1 MKLRLI
7 AFFLLSSLLVVG
19 QTASAP
25 AISGISPANAAP
37 RASVTISG
45 TNLEG
50 VSRVSFGGVSASTY
64 SYDSAAGTIKVT
76 LPATAKSGAVVVTTP
91 GGTSADFAYTIPLT
105 ISTQPAHDVISAE
118 QSKFFFVT
126 VGGGAVGSSYSYQW
140 KRTSG
145 GTTVNVGGNSQG
157 LYLPLV
163 SSADVGDYSVTVSD
177 GTTTVNS
184 ISAALRLAT
193 EDVWTWRNPTTTGN
207 DLWAVAYGAGR
218 YAAVGRAGTVLTSA
232 DGSAWTPVTQLMPT
246 SFTNVVFADSKFV
259 AVGSNGNLVISSDL
273 ESGSVRNVGEA
284 VTLYGVARN
293 ATTWVITGSSG
304 AIYTSPDAMTWTRVP
319 AANIGDGAFT
329 STLERVIATSSGF
342 MTVSLGGHVLV
353 GDSNGTSWTVTQPA
367 PGTALYDIQQRTT
380 GGVTT
385 TLVAGASKILRS
397 TNGTSWTEV
406 VPAPSPGTAV
416 DWNRV
421 IATDSGWVA
430 LGGNFSTTYIGYVT
444 RSSDDGVT
452 WTAVPS
458 SSLPGGPQFIG
469 GTFAAG
475 ALTAVGP
482 VGRIARSTDAGA
494 TWQNIY
500 TGGLTFPGEIFAAA
514 TGTAGTLVAGQVG
527 QVYFSANHESG
538 WARANLGQDSTVI
551 PGSTRVYGAVQ
562 GAGSYVLVGGND
574 NTTAGAGKGYIFT
587 SNLSGGASGSTW
599 TRIDIDGPH
608 FLAAVAYDSVS
619 GRFVTAGAGNK
630 IYYAKNPALSS
641 GTDAWT
647 AVDKPGGSTAAVRA
661 ATAAGG
667 RFMLT
672 GDNGAVFTSTDGIT
686 WTLGSAGVSVSL
698 EAVAGNGAGVFVAGG
713 HDGASSV
720 LVRSTDNGAT
730 WSRVNVPFTGTI
742 RGMTYADFR
751 FRTVGGTSTMLIS
764 ADNGATWNAETSQF
778 SGLFRAIVRTPK
790 GYVAGGSNGAI
801 ATLSQP
807 AASPVISDRTLTA
820 GATVPLFNPVIA
832 NGGVGSLTYFVSPA
846 LPAGLSLNASTGEV
860 TGTVSGGASVPLF
873 VGSDNFS
880 ADNLS
885 TKWPS
890 SYRTLGSGTTNGLLS
905 VNTTAGRLDFSKG
918 AGDGSHFR
926 RWDGDPQVAN
936 FTRTSAS
943 FATSWQ
949 SDVTVTN
956 TAAVTGS
963 EYSSVGLQAASD
975 GGWAAMMVTRSS
987 GGITVRGES
996 SSIALASSPVATI
1009 SSGEGVRLRF
1019 TWDAATRSL
1028 KGAYSTNGGTSYTD
1042 LLTLASTTWAGSSS
1056 RGFFH
1061 EVFAN
1066 STIATAV
1073 AAGSNHL
1080 DDFSVTAKS
1089 VAAAIYTVT
1098 ATDAVGVT
1106 VSVPVTI
1113 RVLPA
1118 DAVLWEQF
1126 PSVSTE
1132 QAPARTV
1139 HAAAGKVYV
1148 PWSVN
1153 DRNPDMVGGRLIG
1166 ALARLNE
1173 LNGSLDTSFQVDR
1186 RFRAVSHVVPLTDGR
1201 LLAAVRVGDS
1211 DSVVR
1216 LSSNGAVDGSFVA
1229 PRFARGIRFIT
1240 LQADG
1245 KVLVASTD
1253 GLEETAPNEALAKA
1267 APSILRLNADGTL
1280 DSSFSVAFN
1289 PTAVLFSPPVVDS
1302 SGRVYL
1308 AGLFSSVNGTPRVN
1322 VARVSPTGAL
1332 DTAFADPASIPGFG
1346 SSQARAVLI
1355 QSDGKAVVLGD
1366 FRSTARGTSA
1376 NPMMAI
1382 RFTTAGALDD
1392 TYARPLRSEL
1402 GINTAVG
1409 FRLRYGVILADDRI
1423 VAVSDRLVRLNTD
1436 GTRDTSFVSR
1446 AFGKEAFW
1454 VSRASDGRYFVA
1466 DQVSVAAADGSP
1478 VSLAHNGIACFAAD
1492 GTPDFS
1498 FQTGGWGRSSIVSS
1512 GVPLS
1517 DGSVWVAGTFNRYG
1531 ASSVPGAARFTAT
1544 GTLATPQLSSSRL
1557 MSSAMVVPAGSDK
1570 VFVTTATPYTSLETY
1585 SESLVRV
1592 GTDGAVDSTFVPVL
1606 PAGYS
1611 LGSASLAESPGGK
1624 VLLFQ
1629 GFVSAQAVLNGESGD
1644 ALLRLNANGSR
1655 DTGFSSTLSSFA
1667 SVERGA
1673 NNAVTMIRTGG
1684 FFVTDVL
1691 SDGRVLAVGAGVDG
1705 TVKLVRLNADGSADS
1720 TFNAVSLGTIDPSS
1734 AFTSGTTRDP
1744 VTNTTAQ
1751 FPIST
1756 YSAGNL
1762 IAAARQ
1768 GPDGKVYVSGRL
1780 NVAGSPRG
1788 LVRLTASGTIDST
1801 FTGSGLALSSGTS
1814 LPGAS
1819 ALVFD
1824 ESGRLYVAGRFD
1836 SFNGNPVPGLFR
1848 LNADGIFD
1856 AAWQPGIAV
1865 VDAPRATAT
1874 LRISGGK
1881 LYVFGTVARSGD
1893 TLPRSWAVAEIGSA
1907 PVIASISGASAAVG
1921 ATVTISGSNLAG
1933 VTRVTFGGLG
1943 AAFTH
1948 NSAAGTI
1955 SATVPSGAT
1964 SGQVVVTTTSG
1975 GSSAGFNFTVALSI
1989 AAQPASAV
1997 IRNGGSYT
2005 LQVRPAGGTPPYSF
2019 QWRKG
2024 SEVLSGATS
2033 LVYSRSNV
2041 TSPETGTGAYN
2052 VVVTDSAGA
2061 SITSSTAVVS
2071 LASASGTF
2079 LSDASFIRPDFKQD
2093 TLAGRVTVDVL
2104 GRVYATWTNGNYL
2117 SGAGNQL
2124 RGAVVRLKPD
2134 GSVDE
2139 SFNLGTAL
2147 IDAWPVVPLP
2157 DGKILVGGV
2166 ASNES
2171 AETGFSLPRV
2181 FRFNADGSRDFSY
2194 NSPHFATSPR
2204 FMTLQP
2210 DGKLLVVAASGSSA
2224 NGGIPIMARLN
2235 PDGSPDGSF
2244 IQPVL
2249 STNGSI
2255 FAPPVVDPA
2264 GRIYV
2269 GGIFSTINGV
2279 ARSAVARLNP
2289 NGAVDTGWSPSGFTL
2304 TSSSQIRGLALQTQG
2319 ANAGKLLVAGGA
2331 INVTG
2336 SSENR
2341 PVVRLNQSGEI
2352 DASFTLVTQSASG
2365 MSVRPRLLSVLPD
2378 DRFYVVGSSVARF
2391 LSNGEVDPGYTR
2403 PAFSAEFFWMDV
2415 MADGRVVVPPEAGAT
2430 VNGVA
2435 APSLVRFTSTGA
2447 IDTSFTA
2454 PVFNR
2459 EVYPGRF
2466 AVLGDG
2472 KLLTWGGF
2480 DRSNGTARP
2489 GFARFN
2495 LDGTLETSY
2504 NVTGIADLKYI
2515 AFAELGGDGKIL
2527 AGTRIGP
2534 DVVNGIS
2541 RLNADGSVDSAFALD
2556 AQLSSLTGG
2565 LEFRLL
2571 PDGKVAVW
2579 LLSSQSLVSGNSL
2592 VRRLGV
2598 NGAID
2603 PSFTASGLES
2613 FGTVYRDGNGAITSI
2628 TRGSFRVLA
2637 HDAEGRLIARTTSGS
2652 YPAFATSL
2660 NQTLVRINTDGS
2672 RDTSFVAPVL
2682 SWSASSGFSTVTDSQ
2697 TNGGAPGQVAS
2708 TGVGGTPFS
2717 GVLPLADGKVLV
2729 FGIFQTLGG
2738 QTARGVARLTST
2750 GAVDTT
2756 FSVGLG
2762 AELRQEP
2769 GRFGGVQGITV
2780 DSDGRLWVTG
2790 SFDTFNGYAAP
2801 GIVRLNADGTVDT
2814 SFATDIFH
2822 RSYLGG
2828 LAQVG
2833 FAPGGRVY
2841 VSGTYSRSGDPYP
2854 TAFQAITNT
2863 TDAVSPVI
2871 TSVSPNPVVA
2881 GGNLTITGNN
2891 LPASGTASARIGNVS
2906 LTNVVINASPAGISA
2921 TVPSTAPTGA
2931 QVLTVTLPGNLTV
2944 SFALQVV
2951 SPTTP
2956 VTRSLINGSVLS
2968 SAGNGAAVLLGSFT
2982 VEGAIAKRMMVR
2994 AVGPTLA
3001 TFGLTGVLADPI
3013 VEVVHGGTGQVI
3025 ASNNDWGLAENS
3037 TEVATVSAQVG
3048 AFALTAGSK
3057 DAVILGSFS
3066 PGTYQVRVS
3075 GSGATTGA
3083 CLLEI
3088 YDTDSTPR
3096 LVQLATRAM
3105 AGGASAPL
3113 IQGFVATNIPAGRSY
3128 LIRALGP
3135 SLGAPGSLAD
3145 PSLAVFASG
3154 GATPLASNDNWGG
3167 GPVIETAAATV
3178 GAMPLPAASKD
3189 AALLFTPPTYGGGA
3203 FTVQVSGVG
3212 STSSGLVL
3220 LEIHE
3225 LDERR
3230 PPAFAPA
3237 LLSPPENTVVPVG
3250 QPFTVGVVTV
3260 GKPAPAYQWRRG
3272 GVAIA
3277 GATNPGF
3284 SVFSASASD
3293 AGSYDVVITNPSGTF
3308 TSPAAIVALTGGTG
3322 GTHSSDLD
3330 LNFRV
3335 SLIELTRVIELYNAR
3350 NGTTRTGCYAVATT
3364 TTEDGFVADPARST
3378 SAVVALARYHSADSN
3393 RDGKIS
3399 LTELTRVIELYNYRS
3414 GTTRTG
3420 QYKIQPGTEDGFAPG
3435 P

>member
-1 MKLRLI
+1 MKLRLSVL
-7 AFFLLSSLLVVG
+7 FLLSSLLAFG
-19 QTASAP
+19 QAV
-25 AISGISPANAAP
+25 SGISPANAAP
-37 RASVTISG
+37 RSSVTISG
-45 TNLEG
+45 TNLDG
-50 VSRVSFGGVSASTY
+50 VTRVSFGGVSASTF

-76 LPATAKSGAVVVTTP
+76 LPTTAKSGAVVVTTP
-91 GGTSADFAYTIPLT
+91 VGTSADFAYTIPLT

-126 VGGGAVGSSYSYQW
+126 VGGGAVGSTYSYQW
-140 KRTSG
+140 KRTAG
-145 GTTVNVGGNSQG
+145 GNTVNVGGNSSG

-163 SSADVGDYSVTVSD
+163 SSADVGDYMVTVSD

-218 YAAVGRAGTVLTSA
+218 YAAVGRAGTVLTST

-246 SFTNVVFADSKFV
+246 LFTNVVFADSKFV
-259 AVGSNGNLVISSDL
+259 AVGSNGSLVISSDL

-293 ATTWVITGSSG
+293 ATTWVVTGSNG
-304 AIYTSPDAMTWTRVP
+304 AIYTSADAMTWTRVP

-367 PGTALYDIQQRTT
+367 GSTALYDIQQRTT
-380 GGVTT
+380 GAVTT

-430 LGGNFSTTYIGYVT
+430 LGGNYSSTYIGYVT
-444 RSSDDGVT
+444 RSTDDGVT
-452 WTAVPS
+452 WTAVS
-458 SSLPGGPQFIG
+458 SPSLPDSPQFIG

-475 ALTAVGP
+475 AVTAVGTL
-482 VGRIARSTDAGA
+482 GRIARSTDGGA
-494 TWQNIY
+494 TWQNF
-500 TGGLTFPGEIFAAA
+500 TGGLTFPGEMFAAA
-514 TGTAGTLVAGQVG
+514 TGTVGTLVAGQVG
-527 QVYFSANHESG
+527 QVYFSANHETG
-538 WARANLGQDSTVI
+538 WARANLGQDSAVI

-562 GAGSYVLVGGND
+562 GAGSFVLIGGND
-574 NTTAGAGKGYIFT
+574 NTTAGAGKGYIFS

-599 TRIDIDGPH
+599 SRVDIDGPH
-608 FLAAVAYDSVS
+608 FLAGVAYDSVS
-619 GRFVTAGAGNK
+619 GRFVTAGAGSK
-630 IYYAKNPALSS
+630 IYHAKNPALSS
-641 GTDAWT
+641 GADAWT

-667 RFMLT
+667 RFVLT
-672 GDNGAVFTSTDGIT
+672 GDNGTAFTSADGVA
-686 WTLGSAGVSVSL
+686 WTLVNTGASVSL
-698 EAVAGNGAGVFVAGG
+698 EAVAGNGAGTFVAGG
-713 HDGASSV
+713 WDGASSI
-720 LVRSTDNGAT
+720 LMRSTDSGAT

-742 RGMTYADFR
+742 RGMTYADGR

-764 ADNGATWNAETSQF
+764 ADGGATWTAETSQF

-790 GYVAGGSNGAI
+790 GYVAGGFNGAI

-820 GATVPLFNPVIA
+820 GATVPLFKPVIA
-832 NGGVGSLTYFVSPA
+832 NGGAGSLTYSVSPA
-846 LPAGLSLNASTGEV
+846 LPAGLSLNASTGEI
-860 TGTVSGGASVPLF
+860 TGTVGGGTSVPLF
-873 VGSDNFS
+873 VGSDNFA

-936 FTRTSAS
+936 ITRTSAS

-1019 TWDAATRSL
+1019 SWDAATRTL

-1126 PSVSTE
+1126 PAVSAE

-1153 DRNPDMVGGRLIG
+1153 DRSPDMVGGRLIG

-1186 RFRAVSHVVPLTDGR
+1186 RIRAVSHVVPLADGR

-1216 LSSNGAVDGSFVA
+1216 FSSNGAVDGSFVA

-1267 APSILRLNADGTL
+1267 APSILRLNTDGTL
-1280 DSSFSVAFN
+1280 DSSFSVALN

-1302 SGRVYL
+1302 SGLVYL

-1322 VARVSPTGAL
+1322 VARVSPTGAV

-1382 RFTTAGALDD
+1382 RFTTAGALDG
-1392 TYARPLRSEL
+1392 TYARPLRSEV

-1409 FRLRYGVILADDRI
+1409 IRLRHGVILTDDRI

-1436 GTRDTSFVSR
+1436 GTRDINFVSR

-1466 DQVSVAAADGSP
+1466 DQVSVAGADGSP

-1498 FQTGGWGRSSIVSS
+1498 FQTGGWGRSSTVTS

-1544 GTLATPQLSSSRL
+1544 GTLATPQMSSSRL

-1592 GTDGAVDSTFVPVL
+1592 GTDGAVDNTFVPVL

-1629 GFVSAQAVLNGESGD
+1629 GFISAQAVLNGESGD

-1655 DTGFSSTLSSFA
+1655 DTGFTSTLSSFA
-1667 SVERGA
+1667 SVERLA

-1691 SDGRVLAVGAGVDG
+1691 SDGRVLSVGAGVDG
-1705 TVKLVRLNADGSADS
+1705 TVKLVRLKADGSVDS
-1720 TFNAVSLGTIDPSS
+1720 TFNAVSLGTINPSV
-1734 AFTSGTTRDP
+1734 AVTSGTTRDP

-1788 LVRLTASGTIDST
+1788 LVRLTASGTIDTT
-1801 FTGSGLALSSGTS
+1801 FAGTGLALSSGTS

-1848 LNADGIFD
+1848 LNADGGFD

-1874 LRISGGK
+1874 LRISGGN
-1881 LYVFGTVARSGD
+1881 LYVFGTVARAGD

-1907 PVIASISGASAAVG
+1907 PVIASISGANAAAG

-1948 NSAAGTI
+1948 NSTAGTI

-1997 IRNGGSYT
+1997 IRNGGSFT

-2024 SEVLSGATS
+2024 SEVLPGATS
-2033 LVYSRSNV
+2033 AVYSRSNV
-2041 TSPETGTGAYN
+2041 ASAETGTGAYN
-2052 VVVTDSAGA
+2052 VVVADSAGA

-2171 AETGFSLPRV
+2171 VETGFSLPRV

-2194 NSPHFATSPR
+2194 ASPHFATSPR

-2210 DGKLLVVAASGSSA
+2210 DGKLLVVATSGSSA

-2279 ARSAVARLNP
+2279 ARPAVARLSP
-2289 NGAVDTGWSPSGFTL
+2289 NGAVDTGWTPSGFTL

-2352 DASFTLVTQSASG
+2352 DATFTLVTQSAAG
-2365 MSVRPRLLSVLPD
+2365 MSVRPRLLSLLPD

-2391 LSNGEVDPGYTR
+2391 LANGEVDSDYTR
-2403 PAFSAEFFWMDV
+2403 PAFSTEFFWMDV

-2435 APSLVRFTSTGA
+2435 ATSLVRFTATGA
-2447 IDTSFTA
+2447 VDTSFNA

-2527 AGTRIGP
+2527 AGTRVGASLASVTP
-2534 DVVNGIS
+2534 GIS
-2541 RLNADGSVDSAFALD
+2541 RLNADGTVDGSFALD
-2556 AQLSSLTGG
+2556 SQLTARTDG

-2571 PDGKVAVW
+2571 PDNKVAVW
-2579 LLSSQSLVSGNSL
+2579 SFSAQGVVSDNNLLLRLTSSGT
-2592 VRRLGV
+2592 
-2598 NGAID
+2598 ID
-2603 PSFTASGLES
+2603 PAFNATGFDS
-2613 FGTVYRDGNGAITSI
+2613 FGAVYRGTNEAITSI
-2628 TRGSFRVLA
+2628 TLGAARVLA
-2637 HDAEGRLIARTTSGS
+2637 YDASGRLIGRATTGN
-2652 YPAFATSL
+2652 YPANATAL
-2660 NQTLVRINTDGS
+2660 DYTLMRVNTDGS
-2672 RDTSFVAPVL
+2672 RDMTFSAPVVAWSTATSFP
-2682 SWSASSGFSTVTDSQ
+2682 TVTDAQ
-2697 TNGGAPGQVAS
+2697 TNGGVAGQIQTTVVSGA
-2708 TGVGGTPFS
+2708 PFS
-2717 GVLPLADGKVLV
+2717 GVLPMADGNYLV
-2729 FGIFQTLGG
+2729 FGIFQSLSG
-2738 QTARGVARLTST
+2738 QTARGLARLASN
-2750 GAVDTT
+2750 GALDTT
-2756 FSVGLG
+2756 FNVGSG
-2762 AELRQEP
+2762 AELRYQP
-2769 GRFGGVQGITV
+2769 GRFAQVQGV
-2780 DSDGRLWVTG
+2780 SAAADGKLWVTG
-2790 SFDTFNGYAAP
+2790 AFDTFNGYAAP

-2814 SFATDIFH
+2814 TFATDIFH

-2833 FAPGGRVY
+2833 FAPNGRVY
-2841 VSGTYSRSGDPYP
+2841 VSSTYSRPGDPYP

-2863 TDAVSPVI
+2863 ADAVSPVI

-2881 GGNLTITGNN
+2881 GGSLTITGNN
-2891 LPASGTASARIGNVS
+2891 LPASGTVSARIGNVS
-2906 LTNVVINASPAGISA
+2906 LTDVVINASPAGISA
-2921 TVPSTAPTGA
+2921 TVPSTVPTGA

-2951 SPTTP
+2951 SPTTA
-2956 VTRSLINGSVLS
+2956 VTRSLINGAVRSSVG
-2968 SAGNGAAVLLGSFT
+2968 AGAPVLLGSFT

-3025 ASNNDWGLAENS
+3025 ASNNDWGLADNAS
-3037 TEVATVSAQVG
+3037 EVATVTAQVG
-3048 AFALTAGSK
+3048 AFGLTAGGK

-3066 PGTYQVRVS
+3066 PGTYQVRLS

-3189 AALLFTPPTYGGGA
+3189 AALLFTPPTSGGGA
-3203 FTVQVSGVG
+3203 FTVQVLGVG

-3260 GKPAPAYQWRRG
+3260 AKPAPAYQWRRG
-3272 GVAIA
+3272 GTAIA

-3308 TSPAAIVALTGGTG
+3308 TSPAATVALTGGTG

-3364 TTEDGFVADPARST
+3364 TTEDGFVSDPARVSA
-3378 SAVVALARYHSADSN
+3378 AVVTLTRYHSADSN

-3420 QYKIQPGTEDGFAPG
+3420 QYKIHPGSEDGFAPG